1 VLVEA
6 QGDARGPMAAV
17 IGVGINVRIA
27 DAARR
32 SIGQPVADLGG
43 VPYGSRSAALA
54 RLLAALGEALVSF
67 EQTNFGVSRRVAVAA
82 AFQGARVRLLV
93 PPQRAIEGIASGVA
107 EDGALLLDTGAGV
120 QRFYAGEVSLRA
132 A

>member
-1 VLVEA
+1 V
-6 QGDARGPMAAV
+6 G
-17 IGVGINVRIA
+17 GVGINVRIA

-67 EQTNFGVSRRVAVAA
+67 ERAGFAA
-82 AFQGARVRLLV
+82 FREEWQWRHAFQGGRVRLLV
-93 PPQRAIEGIASGVA
+93 PPERSIEGIASGVA
-107 EDGALLLDTGAGV
+107 EDGALLLDTGDGV
-120 QRFYAGEVSLRA
+120 KRFYAGEVSLRPA
-132 A
+132 